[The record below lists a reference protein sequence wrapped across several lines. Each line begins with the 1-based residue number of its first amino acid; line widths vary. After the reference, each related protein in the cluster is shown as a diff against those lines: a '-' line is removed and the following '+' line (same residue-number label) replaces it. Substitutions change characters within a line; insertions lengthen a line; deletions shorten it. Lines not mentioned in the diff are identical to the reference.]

1 MVLLAGSKFL
11 GNEGQCW
18 AAGVDLQDAALP
30 YSCLPPRLAVQALGA
45 SRHLVVVSAPP
56 KPPHLPLSFLL
67 SLLSDGNIQTWKEL
81 ICKLR
86 ESIGLKCGL

>member
-11 GNEGQCW
+11 GKEGQCW

-30 YSCLPPRLAVQALGA
+30 YYFLLPLVAAQALGA
-45 SRHLVVVSAPP
+45 SQHLGVVSAPP

-67 SLLSDGNIQTWKEL
+67 SLLCDGNIQTWKEL